1 MNYQRLGW
9 YLKHGKHLITIYRM
23 NEFLKLRQGKFQR
36 GPDSDRERRQKTKQS
51 RDHEMAIQNSKQVN
65 TKEHVESMP

>member
-1 MNYQRLGW
+1 MNYQCIGW

-23 NEFLKLRQGKFQR
+23 DECLKLRQGKFQR
-36 GPDSDRERRQKTKQS
+36 RPDNDRERRQETKQP

-65 TKEHVESMP
+65 TKDVC